1 MQPVNMLIAMYESL
15 RDIIPPFGW
24 INTRIDYILDL
35 NMAGKLIAIIPV
47 NKEYYTPGCDTGR
60 TGSAPRA
67 YTFWDKRSY
76 IFGDLFG
83 DDAKADKQQQAFY
96 DHTKKLQNE
105 IPLIEI
111 SAIIN
116 FLESDPIGQLLKFGE
131 DHDLYNPKTKNTN
144 CAFRIG
150 GSELLI
156 SNPIVVDYFN
166 NSSSS
171 EKEFPHIKI
180 KNMSGGNSVGV
191 SVMSYQLAGASNA
204 VNRHY
209 SFAKN
214 EHDDVTYSDMCK
226 YTAVMQY
233 LVYNQRIRTGDNTD
247 ILYATDVDNQDVNDV
262 MTELFGFTA
271 KPTDDSGK
279 VSSLVSSI
287 TNGNWTNATGNL
299 TIIETR
305 GMNGRVAITDCK
317 KISIN
322 DLFKNIKKWFDVMG
336 SGTKLWQVLKLFDVG
351 RMHPHIKQD
360 LYRTILLG
368 GELPKYLIN
377 EIADRLR
384 SPNTDLKS
392 RTSLTNLLIFANY
405 GDNMNTYSACIG
417 RLMMTYEALQKAS
430 ADNTIG
436 VNVTDKYMRQLL
448 INPENTIATIATQSV
463 HWSTKLRRSNPGG
476 FVWYSKM
483 IDELMQLLANAEKTP
498 INKLEVHIGYSHQRT
513 EIYKK
518 KSD

>member
-1 MQPVNMLIAMYESL
+1 MQPVNMLIGMYEPL
-15 RDIIPPFGW
+15 RDKMPPFGW

-47 NKEYYTPGCDTGR
+47 NKNYFTPGCDTGR
-60 TGSAPRA
+60 TRNIKA
-67 YTFWDKRSY
+67 YTLWDKRAY
-76 IFGDLFG
+76 IFGDLL
-83 DDAKADKQQQAFY
+83 DNDPKANDYQQAFY
-96 DHTKKLQNE
+96 ERTKKLQFA

-111 SAIIN
+111 SAIVN
-116 FLESDPIGQLLKFGE
+116 FLESDPIGQLIEFGE
-131 DHDLYNPKTKNTN
+131 DHDLFKVENTKTN
-144 CAFRIG
+144 CAFRVG
-150 GSELLI
+150 GSEILINNPAVIDYLNSIDAKSEFLHDQVKKLNGTNSKGASLI
-156 SNPIVVDYFN
+156 SYNIDVNDHYTFERN
-166 NSSSS
+166 Q
-171 EKEFPHIKI
+171 HDCI
-180 KNMSGGNSVGV
+180 
-191 SVMSYQLAGASNA
+191 SYG
-204 VNRHY
+204 
-209 SFAKN
+209 
-214 EHDDVTYSDMCK
+214 EMCK

-233 LVYNQRIRTGDNTD
+233 LVDNQRIKTGDDTD
-247 ILYATDVDNQDVNDV
+247 ILYATDVNNQDVNDI
-262 MTELFGFTA
+262 MTELFGYSA

-279 VSSLVSSI
+279 VSAAVSSI
-287 TNGNWTNATGNL
+287 MTGNWVDATGNL

-305 GMNGRVAITDCK
+305 GMVGRIAITNCQ
-317 KISIN
+317 SLTYQE
-322 DLFKNIKKWFDVMG
+322 LFGGIKKWFDVMG
-336 SGTKLWQVLKLFDVG
+336 TGTKLWQVLKSFEIDGKKL
-351 RMHPHIKQD
+351 HPHIKRD
-360 LYRTILLG
+360 LSRSILLR
-368 GELPKYLIN
+368 EKLPTYVIN

-384 SPNTDLKS
+384 SPNTDSKS
-392 RTSLTNLLIFANY
+392 RSSLTNLLIFANF

-476 FVWYSKM
+476 YVWYSKM